1 MDLNKTFVTLHAWQ
15 KAHEFVLAF
24 YKTKKYFPPDEKYAL
39 IPQFQRAATSIAA
52 NIAEGF
58 GKLSKNDKLRFYN
71 IAQGSLEECR
81 YFIIL
86 CKDLGY
92 YSEQIADEL
101 WNQLEKAS
109 VVLNSYC
116 KAISKDLDKHLPS
129 ERSER

>member
-1 MDLNKTFVTLHAWQ
+1 MELNKTFVTLQAWQ

-24 YKTKKYFPPDEKYAL
+24 YKTKKYFPSDEKYAL

-52 NIAEGF
+52 NISEGF
-58 GKLSKNDKLRFYN
+58 GKISPKDKLKFYN

-92 YSEQIADEL
+92 YTDEIAEEL
-101 WNQLEKAS
+101 WKKLTKAS

-116 KAISKDLDKHLPS
+116 NAISQDINSNNL
-129 ERSER
+129 